1 MGDLQK
7 RERERRGAKTIC
19 GRESL
24 GGALKTYQFGE
35 GIVTTRSWIVI
46 AAAAGDEDDRDD
58 GAALLVCVSAY
69 KRGPMKRKVVCG

>member
-1 MGDLQK
+1 M
-7 RERERRGAKTIC
+7 
-19 GRESL
+19 
-24 GGALKTYQFGE
+24 KTYQFGE